1 MLIKMNEAS
10 LIESTRL
17 FQQIKRDK
25 NGSCEGETVTL
36 TQTNLLTYDLAFSCK
51 KRYSPNMD
59 FVLGKISQ
67 EQLAAL
73 LQEATA
79 FFYIIKSGLRR
90 IINNI

>member
-25 NGSCEGETVTL
+25 NSSCEGGGETVTL
-36 TQTNLLTYDLAFSCK
+36 TQTNLLTYDLAFACK

-59 FVLGKISQ
+59 FVLGKVSQ
-67 EQLAAL
+67 KQ
-73 LQEATA
+73 
-79 FFYIIKSGLRR
+79 
-90 IINNI
+90 